1 MKTRADTDTTLQTES
16 PVMEKE
22 MKRDPAAVLSDT
34 QNAKGEQ
41 PIVRFAGV
49 TKRYGTL
56 TVLDELDLE
65 IAPNEKVAII
75 GPSGSG
81 KSTLLR
87 VLMTL
92 DPLTS
97 GMIEVDGEPLTHM
110 RKNGTLVPASLAHLR
125 RVRSKIGMVFQSF
138 NLFPHM
144 TALANTIEAPMQVLG
159 LSRKEATERSRELLT
174 LVGLEDKC
182 NHYPSQLSGGQQQ
195 RVAIARALAMRPKV
209 MLFDEVTSA
218 LDPELCGEVLNV
230 IRRLG
235 EEHNLTML
243 MVTHQMGFARE
254 FADRVCFFSQG
265 KIIEQGPPQQFFTSP
280 QHERTQQFLRAVRE
294 AV

>member
-1 MKTRADTDTTLQTES
+1 
-16 PVMEKE
+16 
-22 MKRDPAAVLSDT
+22 MKRDLDPALGANAVAP
-34 QNAKGEQ
+34 NVQ
-41 PIVRFAGV
+41 PMVRFAGV
-49 TKRYGTL
+49 TKRYGSL
-56 TVLDELDLE
+56 TVLDALDLE
-65 IAPNEKVAII
+65 VARNEKVAII

-92 DPLTS
+92 DPLS
-97 GMIEVDGEPLTHM
+97 DGVIEVEGEPLTHM
-110 RKNGTLVPASLAHLR
+110 RRDGVLVPASERHVREVR
-125 RVRSKIGMVFQSF
+125 RKIGMVFQSF

-144 TALANTIEAPMQVLG
+144 TALQNTIEAPLRVLG
-159 LSRKEATERSRELLT
+159 MSKRDANERGRELLSM
-174 LVGLEDKC
+174 VGLDDKC
-182 NHYPSQLSGGQQQ
+182 DHFPSQLSGGQQQ

-235 EEHNLTML
+235 HEHDLTML
-243 MVTHQMGFARE
+243 MVTHQMGFAKE

-265 KIIEQGPPQQFFTSP
+265 KIIEQAPPQQFFGAP

-294 AV
+294 ATKRESSVNPESPDPS